1 MIKYKEPD
9 LHYILYLIM
18 GFGFLFNNTSLVAQ
32 DYPFKRYRVS
42 DGLSQSQGSI
52 IYNDSRGY
60 IWIGTRNGL
69 SRFVGID
76 FVNYHH
82 KDGLPSNLIIAV
94 LEDQAGQLW
103 VVTNEGLSRYTGF
116 GFIFYPP
123 GDGLTKRKTFKDP
136 VVTGTAGKIF
146 LILDHDLILFD
157 KGSYTNLSV
166 KGNPLD
172 SLDINDIEYAKDSGM
187 LLLTDSEGALWSMK
201 EDILNKISDGTF
213 RAVTYKNDKMFV
225 FAGDSISEFIN
236 GKVTPFN
243 LYCKQGRK
251 EVIFLRSQAANKLR
265 YFDGYQL
272 HEFTLPFRPI
282 DVTLDRQG
290 SLWFPSENDI
300 YRLQSTAFATL
311 GKGIN
316 NPEDVWTLCMDRN
329 GHLWLGTIGGDLYE
343 YDGLKYTKRN
353 EYKKLFTYSKY
364 KAFLKGSRTLS
375 NGETW
380 FSLSEG
386 ILIWDETS
394 FRRFKG
400 LPENVQV
407 CFIYEDPDNHKV
419 MIGTHKGLF
428 IDDHGETTCYSRFT
442 DDDLGVIE
450 GITKDKSGIYWFS
463 GHKGVVRFDGPD
475 IFRVQDKILPQSWTY
490 NIETDSLGGIW
501 VSSDEGLFC
510 KKYSDAHFS
519 PGLPPD
525 LNRPAGTL
533 KILNKSTL
541 LVGRGG
547 DICLIDLAGYYGNK
561 KDYYRIY
568 DSSDG
573 YMGDECLD
581 NGIIKGAAGAF
592 WILTSNNIIK
602 FYPARLHKNELP
614 PAINFTG
621 IFYENDSLVWQSCCN
636 NDFYSGIPS
645 NIKFSRHHNN
655 IKITY
660 SGISTA
666 NPENVKYISWLEG
679 MDKSWSLP
687 SDKREVIYENLS
699 PGKYCF
705 HLKGINA
712 DRVQNSNSSDLAFT
726 ISPAFYE
733 TIAFR
738 SFSLLFL
745 IFTTIYFTSHY
756 LKKIQSHKEEKQ
768 RISSELLRLQV
779 NSVIKEFD
787 PHFTF
792 NAMTSLGALILMGK
806 RAEAYSYLTKLSS
819 MLRTAMQD
827 ESIVIKPL
835 RDELQF
841 VTNYLELQKLR
852 FGERFNYILQV
863 DEDIDLGM
871 TIPKM
876 SIQTFVEN
884 AVKHG
889 LEPKKECGW
898 VEINLSHQDG
908 ASIIIIKDNG
918 IGRQASSSRKSN
930 GFGFGIKT
938 VKRIF
943 EIMNQENRSK
953 ATIKIKDLA
962 DNGIVKGTEVNIVIP
977 DTFSFDNRIALTD
990 KIAETVSF

>member
-1 MIKYKEPD
+1 
-9 LHYILYLIM
+9 
-18 GFGFLFNNTSLVAQ
+18 
-32 DYPFKRYRVS
+32 
-42 DGLSQSQGSI
+42 
-52 IYNDSRGY
+52 
-60 IWIGTRNGL
+60 
-69 SRFVGID
+69 
-76 FVNYHH
+76 
-82 KDGLPSNLIIAV
+82 
-94 LEDQAGQLW
+94 
-103 VVTNEGLSRYTGF
+103 
-116 GFIFYPP
+116 
-123 GDGLTKRKTFKDP
+123 
-136 VVTGTAGKIF
+136 
-146 LILDHDLILFD
+146 
-157 KGSYTNLSV
+157 
-166 KGNPLD
+166 
-172 SLDINDIEYAKDSGM
+172 
-187 LLLTDSEGALWSMK
+187 
-201 EDILNKISDGTF
+201 
-213 RAVTYKNDKMFV
+213 
-225 FAGDSISEFIN
+225 
-236 GKVTPFN
+236 
-243 LYCKQGRK
+243 
-251 EVIFLRSQAANKLR
+251 
-265 YFDGYQL
+265 
-272 HEFTLPFRPI
+272 
-282 DVTLDRQG
+282 
-290 SLWFPSENDI
+290 
-300 YRLQSTAFATL
+300 
-311 GKGIN
+311 
-316 NPEDVWTLCMDRN
+316 
-329 GHLWLGTIGGDLYE
+329 
-343 YDGLKYTKRN
+343 
-353 EYKKLFTYSKY
+353 
-364 KAFLKGSRTLS
+364 
-375 NGETW
+375 
-380 FSLSEG
+380 
-386 ILIWDETS
+386 
-394 FRRFKG
+394 
-400 LPENVQV
+400 
-407 CFIYEDPDNHKV
+407 
-419 MIGTHKGLF
+419 
-428 IDDHGETTCYSRFT
+428 
-442 DDDLGVIE
+442 
-450 GITKDKSGIYWFS
+450 
-463 GHKGVVRFDGPD
+463 
-475 IFRVQDKILPQSWTY
+475 
-490 NIETDSLGGIW
+490 
-501 VSSDEGLFC
+501 
-510 KKYSDAHFS
+510 
-519 PGLPPD
+519 
-525 LNRPAGTL
+525 
-533 KILNKSTL
+533 
-541 LVGRGG
+541 
-547 DICLIDLAGYYGNK
+547 
-561 KDYYRIY
+561 
-568 DSSDG
+568 
-573 YMGDECLD
+573 
-581 NGIIKGAAGAF
+581 
-592 WILTSNNIIK
+592 
-602 FYPARLHKNELP
+602 
-614 PAINFTG
+614 
-621 IFYENDSLVWQSCCN
+621 
-636 NDFYSGIPS
+636 
-645 NIKFSRHHNN
+645 
-655 IKITY
+655 
-660 SGISTA
+660 
-666 NPENVKYISWLEG
+666 